1 MKREDLKGLGLSD
14 EQVGSVMAMHGSD
27 VNGLKEQVTTLTSER
42 DGLQTQVGTV
52 NGQLETLKKGH
63 KDDDDLKAQIEKLQ
77 ADNKT
82 AAETYQSDLA
92 KTKVDYQTE
101 LALTQAGAKNV
112 KAVKALLNSD
122 KITLNDKGQLS
133 GLDDQLEAVKKDN
146 DFLFQG
152 DTTGTAPQ
160 IVNPGNPNPDT
171 KTKIDPAT
179 ASYADIVAAQTAEQ

>member
-122 KITLNDKGQLS
+122 KITLDDKGQLT
-133 GLDDQLEAVKKDN
+133 GLSDQLEAVKKDN
-146 DFLFQG
+146 DFLFQPDDG
-152 DTTGTAPQ
+152 KPATPN
-160 IVNPGNPNPDT
+160 IVVPGNPNPGAST
-171 KTKIDPAT
+171 GKTLVEKI
-179 ASYADIVAAQTAEQ
+179 QERLGE

>member
-1 MKREDLKGLGLSD
+1 MDTEELKGLGLSE
-14 EQVGSVMAMHGSD
+14 EQVKGVMASYGKA
-27 VNGLKEQVTTLTSER
+27 VNPLKEQVTTLTSER
-42 DGLQTQVGTV
+42 DGFKTQFETV
-52 NGQLETLKKGH
+52 NGQLDTIKKGH

-82 AAETYQSDLA
+82 AAETYQSDLT